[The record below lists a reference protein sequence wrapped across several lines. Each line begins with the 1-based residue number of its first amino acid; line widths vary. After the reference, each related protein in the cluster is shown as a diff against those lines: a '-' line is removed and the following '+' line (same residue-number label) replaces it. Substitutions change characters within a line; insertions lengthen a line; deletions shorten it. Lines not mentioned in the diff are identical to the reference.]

1 MPLSYRVDKTN
12 NHVNTKVTGPVTVGD
27 ILGHFE
33 AARQEEILGYTELID
48 ARGIG
53 TSMSTADIW
62 EAALSVKLSRVRL
75 AFGRRAVVVD
85 SDLNFGL
92 VRLFATVVSGFF
104 PIDVFRDQT
113 EAENWLK
120 LADGPPEAV

>member
-1 MPLSYRVDKTN
+1 M
-12 NHVNTKVTGPVTVGD
+12 
-27 ILGHFE
+27 
-33 AARQEEILGYTELID
+33 
-48 ARGIG
+48 
-53 TSMSTADIW
+53 
-62 EAALSVKLSRVRL
+62 
-75 AFGRRAVVVD
+75 VD

-120 LADGPPEAV
+120 LADAPPEAV